1 MVSITR
7 VYLARREK
15 EFTVPVLLRE
25 NIYQARRLPRT
36 DEILQGRSAL
46 LLPVDQAL
54 IEAVLIKG
62 QSAVS
67 LGRLMEVPPSRVR
80 KKVHNLTKRLSSR
93 KFLDAARALCY
104 LSPADARIARKKY
117 CQGLANREICTQEGI
132 SLYKLRRHL
141 DRISAEIAAIKR
153 FTKKR
158 AVSPEVKSPEYLELK

>member
-1 MVSITR
+1 M
-7 VYLARREK
+7 
-15 EFTVPVLLRE
+15 PVLLRE

-67 LGRLMEVPPSRVR
+67 LGKLMQVPASKVR
-80 KKVHNLTKRLSSR
+80 KKVHNLTKRLASR

-117 CQGLANREICTQEGI
+117 CQGLSNREICTQEGV
-132 SLYKLRRHL
+132 SLYKLRRKL
-141 DRISAEIAAIKR
+141 DKISTEIAAIKR
-153 FTKKR
+153 FSKR
-158 AVSPEVKSPEYLELK
+158 KSTSPEVRSPEYLELK